1 MAWIRTVPEGD
12 ASGMLKRYYE
22 ASRDRRGFVS
32 TTTQI
37 MSIREN
43 HLRTNQSLFVSLM
56 EGGSGLSRIEKEM
69 IAVRVSSVNG
79 CFY

>member
-1 MAWIRTVPEGD
+1 MAWIRTVPED
-12 ASGMLKRYYE
+12 ETSGTLKRYYE
-22 ASRDRRGFVS
+22 ASRDQRGFVS

-56 EGGSGLSRIEKEM
+56 EGASGLSRIEKEM